1 MSTCPTPELHA
12 AALTGE
18 LTAAE
23 QAVYTAHLAL
33 CPACRAEATALRGV
47 ADALRAVPQ
56 VPAPDLADAVLART
70 IGTADDA
77 HATWHRPFALAA
89 SLALLATTVWLAW
102 PRRDAT
108 APVYATDVEEPEAA
122 RELAQATAPA
132 PRTPPAAP
140 AGSAPPPA
148 AGPSVTRA
156 LDWLISAQEADGS
169 WAPQRWGA
177 QANYSVGVT
186 ALAMLALLTDET
198 GRDDTAAP
206 ALQRAVEYLV
216 GRQDPQGLFGPE
228 ITGSLYNHAL
238 ACLALLEVEAQRPG
252 LVPPTRLEAALQLLA
267 RAQRDPGGWSYLR
280 ARHGKPNTS
289 LTAWALLALIRADDL
304 GRHEYEPAITRALAW
319 LDANRNAEGRVG
331 YRRPD
336 DYPHGPETLTAAAA
350 LCLLGRPSIYRDQLN
365 GLLRHV
371 REDLAQQD
379 GGLDLYRTFFQASAL
394 REAGLGDSPEMKELL
409 ARLEQAQQRDG
420 TDAGSWPSDD
430 RWALA
435 GGPVYST
442 AMAVLALQEL

>member
-1 MSTCPTPELHA
+1 MSTCPNHELHA
-12 AALTGE
+12 AALAGE

-23 QAVYTAHLAL
+23 RAGYTAHLAS
-33 CPACRAEATALRGV
+33 CPACRAEAAALRGV

-70 IGTADDA
+70 IGAADA
-77 HATWHRPFALAA
+77 APVAWHRPLALAA

-102 PRRDAT
+102 PRPDAA
-108 APVYATDVEEPEAA
+108 APAYATDLEEPEAA
-122 RELAQATAPA
+122 RELALAPVPA
-132 PRTPPAAP
+132 PRPPPAAP
-140 AGSAPPPA
+140 ARTAAAPD
-148 AGPSVTRA
+148 AGPSVSRA
-156 LDWLISAQEADGS
+156 LDWLIAAQEADGS

-198 GRDDTAAP
+198 GRDDAAAP
-206 ALQRAVEYLV
+206 ALHRAVQHLV
-216 GRQDPQGLFGPE
+216 GRQDGQGLFGPD

-252 LVPPTRLEAALQLLA
+252 LVPPARLEAALQLLVQ
-267 RAQRDPGGWSYLR
+267 AQRDPGGWSYLR
-280 ARHGKPNTS
+280 ARNGKPNTS
-289 LTAWALLALIRADDL
+289 LTAWVLLALIRADDL
-304 GRHEYEPAITRALAW
+304 GRHEFEPAIMRALAW
-319 LDANRNAEGRVG
+319 LDANRNAEGRIG

-350 LCLLGRPSIYRDQLN
+350 LCLLGRPSSYRDQLN

-371 REDLAQQD
+371 REDLAQQE

-394 REAGLGDSPEMKELL
+394 REAGLGDSPEMKELV

-420 TDAGSWPSDD
+420 AEAGSWPSDD